1 MFNYHSELAQR
12 PNGYQQT
19 VSDMRGVQS
28 PYAGQNHQDN
38 FAGLH
43 QARAMDMSRY
53 AQQAQAEED
62 AFSRGAQRDL
72 ALAGLQMLGNDQQNA
87 QNLQNSRT
95 QMLLGGLL

>member
-19 VSDMRGVQS
+19 ASDMRGVQS

-43 QARAMDMSRY
+43 QARAMDMTRY
-53 AQQAQAEED
+53 AQQAQSEED
-62 AFSRGAQRDL
+62 EYFRNAQRDL
-72 ALAGLQMLGNDQQNA
+72 ALSGLQMLATDQQNA
-87 QNLQNSRT
+87 QSLQTGRM